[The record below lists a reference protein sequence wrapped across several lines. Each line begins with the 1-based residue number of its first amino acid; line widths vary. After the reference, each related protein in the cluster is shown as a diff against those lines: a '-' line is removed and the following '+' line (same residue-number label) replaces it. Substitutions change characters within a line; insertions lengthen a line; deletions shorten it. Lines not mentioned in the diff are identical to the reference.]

1 MNDNIKDDKNN
12 VLQKEFLQDDISSE
26 KISYEEISRNSI
38 SRYKM
43 REQAF
48 ILCFEML
55 FSDTDIDEI
64 ADNTLDSREIE
75 LSDYALNTAKGI
87 SKNSQK
93 IDDLISSHLK
103 SGWKIDR
110 ISKVSLAVLRLAIY
124 EMLFVDEIPVSVSIN
139 EAVELTK
146 KYSTK
151 DDCAFVNGILG
162 AVSKEL

>member
-1 MNDNIKDDKNN
+1 MSDNIKDNQTRDLKN
-12 VLQKEFLQDDISSE
+12 EILQDDFLKNKDSGNKTSQ
-26 KISYEEISRNSI
+26 NCI

-64 ADNTLDSREIE
+64 ADNTLDSREIN
-75 LSDYALNTAKGI
+75 LSDYALTAAKEI
-87 SKNSQK
+87 DKNAQK

-103 SGWKIDR
+103 KGWKINR
-110 ISKVSLAVLRLAIY
+110 ISKVSFAALRLAIY

-139 EAVELTK
+139 EAIELTK
-146 KYSTK
+146 KYSTEE
-151 DDCAFVNGILG
+151 DCAFVNGLLG